1 LTGAGAAGADRVA
14 RFIGGALAA
23 AAIASSPEGMDVNRI
38 SDRKHLRA
46 LFSGRAPIGAS
57 APGAATGKG
66 SQ

>member
-46 LFSGRAPIGAS
+46 QFCDRAPVGATV
-57 APGAATGKG
+57 PGAGTGKG